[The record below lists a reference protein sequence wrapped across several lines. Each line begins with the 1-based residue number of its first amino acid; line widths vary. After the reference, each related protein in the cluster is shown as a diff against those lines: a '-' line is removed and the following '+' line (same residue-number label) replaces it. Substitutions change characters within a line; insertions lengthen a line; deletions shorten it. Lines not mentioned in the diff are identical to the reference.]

1 MKVSIVTLFFVLYTL
16 VSFGQENSSYRSS
29 LMKLIQISGS
39 ELAYKGAVS
48 QMISMFKQQQSN
60 VPEEFWNEL
69 SAEMNRD
76 VTNQLLNLL
85 VPVYQKHLTEQDILG
100 VVAFYKTPVGKKFAE
115 KTPLITQE
123 SMTAG
128 QEWGKEIG
136 LKIVQKLKEK
146 GYNQN

>member
-1 MKVSIVTLFFVLYTL
+1 MKVSIATLFFVLCTL

-39 ELAYKGAVS
+39 ETAYKGAVL

-123 SMTAG
+123 SMIAG
-128 QEWGKEIG
+128 QAWGKEIG